1 MSNAIE
7 KYKMYM
13 DNAHWNYTTKEQFEQ
28 YYGRIPKFRY
38 DTMKYCWDQVEKYN
52 FKTVVELGTTRSY
65 VDGKFPGCNESDTKY
80 WEPDNPIIW
89 DWSAGCFTRVFG
101 ELIQGTDIEMISIDL
116 IPNHISRSKVMT
128 EGLENIEY
136 FVSSSEEFLESG
148 EGQIDFLYMDTGDV
162 TPIEPTAEL
171 HFRES
176 KILVENDLISEDGI
190 ILIDDVRNPQS
201 MKQNDDEYGKAKYSI
216 PYLRDNGFEI
226 IMDEYQVLMQKVV

>member
-1 MSNAIE
+1 M
-7 KYKMYM
+7 KQYKNLMNGAFAPYYS
-13 DNAHWNYTTKEQFEQ
+13 DEVFTEN
-28 YYGRIPKFRY
+28 YGRVPKFRY
-38 DTMKYCWDQVEKYN
+38 DTFKYCWDWVKKRNLRLSLNLEPLAVLLTGSFLDATLMIVLFGN
-52 FKTVVELGTTRSY
+52 
-65 VDGKFPGCNESDTKY
+65 
-80 WEPDNPIIW
+80 PDNPDVW

-101 ELIQGTDIEMISIDL
+101 ELIQGTDIEMISVDYTA
-116 IPNHISRSKVMT
+116 NHISRSKIMT
-128 EGLENIEY
+128 QDFENIEY

-171 HFRES
+171 HLRES